1 MNFRNLK
8 LVSPPLDTDLL
19 LSFKYQTYAFAR
31 LYIDSM
37 THKRMIRVCAFH
49 PVGKDAYK
57 AEFDVYRHSNEG
69 VFWVALNSPL
79 EHIDD

>member
-8 LVSPPLDTDLL
+8 LVSPPLEQDLL

-31 LYIDSM
+31 LYLDPV
-37 THKRMIRVCAFH
+37 THKRMISVCAFH

-57 AEFDVYRHSNEG
+57 ADFETYRHANEDVY
-69 VFWVALNSPL
+69 WVALNSPFGDN
-79 EHIDD
+79 HD